1 MNLNGVTN
9 GTAQPTQPPEPTAP
23 GEHEPSLEALTAYI
37 VATVNG
43 KSPMRFHEAAKLC
56 GVANVILQM
65 RAERVADYGTGNGNG
80 GVGFGLY
87 DAAPPMIWNN
97 GGARNHIQQIGVAG
111 SVDQAEITRN
121 VLQAVIP
128 GMQVQTEASK
138 STIAKNEADELETLQ
153 RLADGA
159 ARSGER
165 RAELEK
171 RIEQLFT
178 NMKTR
183 NHAKEI
189 AEPVNASGAQ
199 SAARAVAPHT
209 VVPADVP
216 R

>member
-9 GTAQPTQPPEPTAP
+9 GTAQPATQPPEPTAP

-43 KSPMRFHEAAKLC
+43 KLPMRFHEAMKLC
-56 GVANVILQM
+56 NVANVILQM
-65 RAERVADYGTGNGNG
+65 RAERVADYGMGNGNDG
-80 GVGFGLY
+80 GGLGLY
-87 DAAPPMIWNN
+87 DGAPLMIGN
-97 GGARNHIQQIGVAG
+97 GARNHHIQRYAG
-111 SVDQAEITRN
+111 PVDQAEITRN
-121 VLQAVIP
+121 ALQAVIP

-199 SAARAVAPHT
+199 SAARAVAPHA